1 MGTVLAS
8 LQHFFARLWFVL
20 KLAFGP
26 AKGAARS
33 WGSWWPTAVAI
44 LTVIAGFA
52 GVSIPKHVS
61 AGWVAAGVLA
71 VIAFLFARAAYK
83 LHAERDRP
91 FPDVEVVAG
100 GVVHT
105 HPTDFFH
112 HLSIPT
118 RVTNRGP
125 EDVSLSFLLFFQ
137 HGPNPERPV
146 ACSSASPEYSI
157 LSYAPRCGVVTDSA
171 KAFEYR
177 RQDRRRK
184 VSGVHVVHGL
194 GSVEVGQC
202 A

>member
-1 MGTVLAS
+1 VGEL
-8 LQHFFARLWFVL
+8 
-20 KLAFGP
+20 
-26 AKGAARS
+26 
-33 WGSWWPTAVAI
+33 VAYGRGNPYRDCRI
-44 LTVIAGFA
+44 RRR
-52 GVSIPKHVS
+52 VSIPKHVS

-177 RQDRRRK
+177 RQDRRRRSLVFMWYTDWDQLKKASAPELRLQVTDHVSTK
-184 VSGVHVVHGL
+184 VIEIGVPGRY
-194 GSVEVGQC
+194 GDSP
-202 A
+202 